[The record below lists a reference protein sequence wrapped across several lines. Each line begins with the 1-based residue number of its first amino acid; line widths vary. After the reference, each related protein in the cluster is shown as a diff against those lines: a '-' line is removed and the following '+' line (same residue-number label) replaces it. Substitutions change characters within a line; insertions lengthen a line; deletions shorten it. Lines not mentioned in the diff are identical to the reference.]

1 MADTPEP
8 NFARRRGVL
17 AGAAVVAVG
26 LLIAIGVGLARGG
39 STDTLS
45 DSLPSTSSATTS
57 PTTTTVP
64 PATTTTTTTTTTP
77 TTTTTTTTTTTVPVP
92 TTILDN
98 GVPIW
103 EPYEPLP
110 ALDGFAALTGEPAGS
125 DVSNRS
131 IIAAKIDNYPRAR
144 PQWGLDQADVVIEE
158 NVEGVTRFV
167 ALFHSQLPDRLG
179 PVRSARTGD
188 LDILAPMNRPI
199 LVWSGGNGG
208 VTNWVESAARS
219 GVLVNFTAQK
229 SPCYNRNSSRSAPHN
244 LQLNPSCALDNAPT
258 AGAARPLWAIDPAW
272 TPPADVGA
280 VPTAA
285 FNVGMDG
292 VSVDW
297 VWDAESSKYLRSQ
310 NGNRHTA
317 ASGAQI
323 AVDNVVELLVFH
335 APSPVDARSPNP
347 ITVGLGAAVVH
358 RNGESIPGT
367 WERTTAYDPFT
378 LRDANGAV
386 IPLNTGKSFVEL
398 VRDR

>member
-188 LDILAPMNRPI
+188 L
-199 LVWSGGNGG
+199 
-208 VTNWVESAARS
+208 
-219 GVLVNFTAQK
+219 
-229 SPCYNRNSSRSAPHN
+229 
-244 LQLNPSCALDNAPT
+244 
-258 AGAARPLWAIDPAW
+258 
-272 TPPADVGA
+272 
-280 VPTAA
+280 
-285 FNVGMDG
+285 
-292 VSVDW
+292 
-297 VWDAESSKYLRSQ
+297 
-310 NGNRHTA
+310 
-317 ASGAQI
+317 
-323 AVDNVVELLVFH
+323 
-335 APSPVDARSPNP
+335 
-347 ITVGLGAAVVH
+347 
-358 RNGESIPGT
+358 
-367 WERTTAYDPFT
+367 
-378 LRDANGAV
+378 
-386 IPLNTGKSFVEL
+386 
-398 VRDR
+398 